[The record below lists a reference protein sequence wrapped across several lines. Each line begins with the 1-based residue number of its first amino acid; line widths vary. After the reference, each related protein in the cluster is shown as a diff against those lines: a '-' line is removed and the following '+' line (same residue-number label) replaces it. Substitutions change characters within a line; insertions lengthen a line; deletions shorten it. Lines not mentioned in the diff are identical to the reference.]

1 MSTQGIYGRALSD
14 RFHLEDEAPAFV
26 AKTLRRAEIAVTHLR
41 CRKPN
46 QGLTDPIPIEDAY
59 LVACHNEDCIDHEL
73 WVDGKA
79 VEKVPFLKGHTT
91 FYDLKTNPIAYMR
104 STSNCLMFYL
114 PRSAFNAIADEGDA
128 PRIEELQHPPG
139 VGADDPVMRA
149 LTAAILPAFENPDAA
164 SRLFLDHTTLAVA
177 THLAHAYGGHKLPN
191 QPKRGGLSRYNERKA
206 KEIIDA
212 NLSGEVSMAKLALE
226 CRMSVSHFRRAFRQ
240 SVGIAPHRWLNLR
253 RVEMAKN
260 LLCDSTR
267 TLCEIAGECGFAD
280 QSHFTRVFSNVVG
293 IGPGA
298 WRRENRRTTSRL
310 SDG

>member
-26 AKTLRRAEIAVTHLR
+26 AKTLKRAEIAVTHLQ
-41 CRKPN
+41 CRRPN

-79 VEKVPFLKGHTT
+79 VEKVPFLKGQTT
-91 FYDLKTNPIAYMR
+91 FYDLRSNPIAYMR

-128 PRIEELQHPPG
+128 PRIEDLQHRPG
-139 VGADDPVMRA
+139 VGVDDPVMRA

-164 SRLFLDHTTLAVA
+164 SRLFLDHSTLAVA
-177 THLAHAYGGHKLPN
+177 THLAHAYGGRRIPH
-191 QPKRGGLSRYNERKA
+191 QPKRGGLSRRNERRA

-212 NLSGEVSMAKLALE
+212 NLGGDLSAAKLAQE
-226 CRMSVSHFRRAFRQ
+226 CGMSVSHFRRAFRQ
-240 SVGIAPHRWLNLR
+240 SVGVAPHRWLVLR
-253 RVEMAKN
+253 RVEVAKD
-260 LLCDSTR
+260 LLCDSAR
-267 TLCEIAGECGFAD
+267 AICDIALDCGFAD
-280 QSHFTRVFSNVVG
+280 QSHLTRVFSTIVG
-293 IGPGA
+293 VSPGE
-298 WRRENRRTTSRL
+298 WRRENRRTIRTL